1 MLLDRSPHLGQFQ
14 KWIAPSWVVR
24 AFRPALSTLPIPRCW
39 NRSKH
44 STRSARPEQSR
55 HQVIAV
61 IPRGTTADYIRFA
74 EIFTAATQGRTMPT
88 AVEELPRTST
98 ASSVV
103 LDGHSLKICL

>member
-1 MLLDRSPHLGQFQ
+1 MVTASFQLYRRKAIGDYASRPKSAPGEFQ

-24 AFRPALSTLPIPRCW
+24 AFRPAFSTLPIPRCW

-61 IPRGTTADYIRFA
+61 IPQGVTADYIRL
-74 EIFTAATQGRTMPT
+74 R
-88 AVEELPRTST
+88 R
-98 ASSVV
+98 SSQPQHKEG
-103 LDGHSLKICL
+103 L